1 MVVYL
6 VNHLLYILSKLSKQ
20 NLSISEQKRD
30 IVIFYVNKRI
40 HSIEKFMNG
49 LLIHP
54 LIKNS
59 QILFDF
65 LSIQNEEDF
74 NKKKEKYENLTSP
87 TTLGEIKSL
96 EGDIKMSVSKEKEMY
111 LKNIQDNCYLNMELL
126 QKIKKAYKELMLI
139 MSQSYEKMK

>member
-1 MVVYL
+1 MVVYLVNHLLYILSKLSKQNLSISEQKRDIVIFYVVYL

-40 HSIEKFMNG
+40 RSIEKFMNG

-65 LSIQNEEDF
+65 LSIQN
-74 NKKKEKYENLTSP
+74 NKKF
-87 TTLGEIKSL
+87 
-96 EGDIKMSVSKEKEMY
+96 
-111 LKNIQDNCYLNMELL
+111 
-126 QKIKKAYKELMLI
+126 
-139 MSQSYEKMK
+139 